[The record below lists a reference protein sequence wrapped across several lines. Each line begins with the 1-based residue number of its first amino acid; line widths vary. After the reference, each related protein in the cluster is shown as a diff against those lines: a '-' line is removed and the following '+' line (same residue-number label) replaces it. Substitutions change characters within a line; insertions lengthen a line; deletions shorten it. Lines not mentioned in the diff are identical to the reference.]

1 VLKGQPHEFTYEFV
15 WFDGEEAF
23 CRDWDECKNPDGP
36 DNTYGSRY
44 YVSAARKANALSSIK
59 AMILLD
65 MVGARNLKLRKDG
78 EFAAAWLNDIV
89 WATAKKMNHGS
100 TFIDLPGDVG
110 GDDHEPFS
118 KAGIPTIDLI
128 DLHDYPEWHT
138 KDDDLNHVAAGSLQ
152 IVGDV
157 LIASLPEI
165 EKRLMTQR

>member
-1 VLKGQPHEFTYEFV
+1 
-15 WFDGEEAF
+15 
-23 CRDWDECKNPDGP
+23 
-36 DNTYGSRY
+36 
-44 YVSAARKANALSSIK
+44 
-59 AMILLD
+59 
-65 MVGARNLKLRKDG
+65 
-78 EFAAAWLNDIV
+78 
-89 WATAKKMNHGS
+89 MNHGS